1 MANETGLTPEELQT
15 EDLLGQFRPL
25 DAAESRDRLMFRAGR
40 ASAGRVH
47 LWQGVS
53 GVFSVLLLC
62 SLMMRSLPPEY
73 SPETVT
79 PQLVSYTPQPEPV
92 APDARD
98 LDEQAY
104 IHVRHSVLELGLD
117 ALPETPRSV
126 TDDRLRY
133 GDAFKRYMS
142 L

>member
-1 MANETGLTPEELQT
+1 MSNETGLTPEELQT
-15 EDLLGQFRPL
+15 EVLLGQCRPL

-40 ASAGRVH
+40 SSAGPVH

-53 GVFSVLLLC
+53 AVFSVLLLC
-62 SLMMRSLPPEY
+62 SLMMRSGPSEYRPE
-73 SPETVT
+73 SVT
-79 PQLVSYTPQPEPV
+79 PQLASYTGRSEPA

-98 LDEQAY
+98 LNEQAY

-117 ALPETPRSV
+117 ALPETPRPM
-126 TDDRLRY
+126 TDDRMRY